1 MVKVDLV
8 VKHVMNVTEVVQL
21 QDNNQ
26 HYLEVFYQKQYVLL
40 VKELVKYM
48 KKHVLNVVV
57 KKYKK
62 LLKMLKLKYLK
73 V

>member
-1 MVKVDLV
+1 MSRKWYNYKTTINIIWKFLSKAVCPTCEGTGKIY
-8 VKHVMNVTEVVQL
+8 E
-21 QDNNQ
+21 
-26 HYLEVFYQKQYVLL
+26 
-40 VKELVKYM
+40 KY
-48 KKHVLNVVV
+48 VLNVVV